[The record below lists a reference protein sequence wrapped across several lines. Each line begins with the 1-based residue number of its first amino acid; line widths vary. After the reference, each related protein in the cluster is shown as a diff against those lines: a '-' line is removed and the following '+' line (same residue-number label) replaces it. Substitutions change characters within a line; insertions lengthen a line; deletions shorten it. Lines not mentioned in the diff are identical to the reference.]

1 MYQIVARQVARQ
13 VARAVARIVARQ
25 MQYLDSRCNN
35 LLQNWAYWSF
45 FRIKSFKVPIIAYIC
60 GIYKFMYAKN
70 AFSAALKRSSVMEK

>member
-1 MYQIVARQVARQ
+1 M
-13 VARAVARIVARQ
+13 
-25 MQYLDSRCNN
+25 NN
-35 LLQNWAYWSF
+35 LEELIKESVASAMIETTTPFREIKHLAYWSF